1 MNVNA
6 GQEKPIVGFAVVCA
20 VAVAL
25 YRAATGQGFFS
36 FSVMSI
42 ALAFPLVVVWFM
54 QRDFPRMTYDPRA
67 VPAIPEPR
75 PMFGRF
81 SSLYVAAAALVWI
94 GWLVSMSVPEIP
106 SYVESALGHCLII
119 LPFAAIW
126 VTLITTIS
134 MRHRHVPRKG

>member
-1 MNVNA
+1 MNGNA
-6 GQEKPIVGFAVVCA
+6 KQEKLIVALAVVCA
-20 VAVAL
+20 VAVAV
-25 YRAATGQGFFS
+25 YRAATGQEFFL
-36 FSVMSI
+36 FVVMPI
-42 ALAFPLVVVWFM
+42 AFAFQLVAVWFM
-54 QRDFPRMTYDPRA
+54 QREFPQLMYDPRA
-67 VPAIPEPR
+67 VPAMPEPR

-119 LPFAAIW
+119 LPFAAIG
-126 VTLITTIS
+126 ITSIARIS